1 MRLPV
6 STYRIQLGAGL
17 SLDRARSLVDYLAA
31 LGVDFLYLSPVLAA
45 RSGSTHGYDVVDP
58 RRIDPELGSRHD
70 LEELARTLESHG
82 MGLLL
87 DIVPNHMAAD
97 TENPW
102 WFDVLSRG
110 RDSAYADFF
119 DIDWSAGGPGLEGRV
134 LLPILGESPAA
145 VAARGDLRAVREGGA
160 LLLAYFDRRLPLCAR
175 SWPLVL
181 EPALARVDADELG
194 AIVERAR
201 ALPGLDAAERR
212 RQSEA
217 LHARLES
224 LLRAEADVRDAVDA
238 ELAAVAREPGRGRLL
253 SLLEEQHYR
262 LRLWNGPLPLN
273 YRRFFDVS
281 GLVGL
286 RVEAPLVFKESH
298 ALLLDLVSRGL
309 VHGLRIDHPD
319 GLLDPEGYLER
330 LARSVPGHR
339 PYVVVE
345 KILAGDERLRESW
358 PVAGTT
364 GYEQLDLLGSVL
376 IDPGGRDAL
385 LDTYARFTQQ
395 SVDFADVA
403 FGSKRHVLER
413 LLAPELAALVRSL
426 SALLDPTAPPDSEL
440 EDALTAVIA
449 CFSVYRSYVRPGAVR
464 VEGEDR
470 RRIERAVDAAG
481 QRGARSTAL
490 EAIRSALLLEPPV
503 AHDDE
508 SRAACLELLL
518 RFQQLT
524 GPAAAKGVEDTA
536 CYRYLPLAC
545 LCEVGGEPGRFG
557 VPVEQFHA
565 HNKERAAH
573 GAGSLSASSTH
584 DTKRGEDVRCR
595 IGVLSEMPERWAEAA
610 LRWHALAA
618 PHRASLRG
626 GSAPAA
632 ADEYLLFQT
641 LVGAWPDGELDGPEL
656 AAFRERIAA
665 YMLKAAREAKRF
677 TSWVDGDVEY
687 EAALVR
693 FVERVLDRA
702 HSAGLVAD
710 LQRFVGPVARAGR
723 LASLSMLLL
732 KIAGPGIP
740 DFYQGSELW
749 DGSLV
754 DPDNRRPVDFERRR
768 ILLAEL
774 SDEQDMAALL
784 DQLGDGRLKLLL
796 TLRGLGLRKRRADLF
811 ASGDYL
817 PVMASGFGREQ
828 IVAFARTRGDDAVLV
843 AVGRFF
849 SRFAGRPPV
858 GDAWN
863 DTALELPPEFPHGC
877 YRDALTGLEL
887 ELESRTQIST
897 SRLFA
902 RLPYIMMERIP

>member
-1 MRLPV
+1 MRLPA
-6 STYRIQLGAGL
+6 STYRFQLGAGFP
-17 SLDRARSLVDYLAA
+17 LDLARSLVDYLAA

-45 RSGSTHGYDVVDP
+45 RHGSTHGYDVVDP
-58 RRIDPELGSRHD
+58 LRVDPELGSEGD

-110 RDSAYADFF
+110 RDSAYARFF
-119 DIDWSAGGPGLEGRV
+119 DIDWSAGGPGLQGRV
-134 LLPILGESPAA
+134 LLPILGESPAE

-160 LLLAYFDRRLPLCAR
+160 LLLAYFDQRLPLCAR

-181 EPALARVDADELG
+181 EPVLARVNAEELG
-194 AIVERAR
+194 AIVERAT
-201 ALPGLDAAERR
+201 ALSGLDAGERR
-212 RQSEA
+212 RQSDA

-224 LLRAEADVRDAVDA
+224 LLRADTDVRDSVDA
-238 ELAAVAREPGRGRLL
+238 ELAAIGGEPGHGRLL

-262 LRLWNGPLPLN
+262 LRVWNGPLALN

-286 RVEAPLVFKESH
+286 RVEDPLVFNESH

-309 VHGLRIDHPD
+309 VQGLRVDHPD
-319 GLLDPEGYLER
+319 GLLDPEGYLDQ
-330 LARSVPGHR
+330 LARAVPGQR

-345 KILAGDERLRESW
+345 KILAGDESLRESW

-364 GYEQLDLLGSVL
+364 GYEQLEVLGGVL
-376 IDPGGRDAL
+376 IDTGGRDAL
-385 LDTYARFTQQ
+385 ADTYAGVTQQ
-395 SVDFADVA
+395 KLDFPDVA
-403 FGSKRHVLER
+403 FESKRHALER
-413 LLAPELAALVRSL
+413 LLAPELQALVRSL
-426 SALLDPTAPPDSEL
+426 SALLAPAAPPDSEL
-440 EDALTAVIA
+440 EDALSAVIA

-470 RRIERAVDAAG
+470 RRIEEAVDAAE
-481 QRGARSTAL
+481 QRGGRSAVL
-490 EAIRSALLLEPPV
+490 GAIRSALLLEPPV
-503 AHDDE
+503 ADDDD

-545 LCEVGGEPGRFG
+545 LCEVGGDPGRFG
-557 VPVEQFHA
+557 VSLERFHA
-565 HNKERAAH
+565 HNKQRAAH
-573 GAGSLSASSTH
+573 SAGSLSASSTH
-584 DTKRGEDVRCR
+584 DTKRSEDVRCR

-610 LRWHALAA
+610 HRWHTLAA
-618 PHRASLRG
+618 PHRTSLPRG
-626 GSAPAA
+626 PAPDAD
-632 ADEYLLFQT
+632 DEYLLFQT
-641 LVGAWPDGELDGPEL
+641 LVGAWPDRGLDRAELD
-656 AAFRERIAA
+656 AFRERIAA
-665 YMLKAAREAKRF
+665 YMLKAAREAKRS
-677 TSWVDGDVEY
+677 TSWVEGDAAY

-702 HSAGLVAD
+702 HSGELVAD
-710 LQRFVGPVARAGR
+710 VQRFVEPVARAGR

-749 DGSLV
+749 DESLV
-754 DPDNRRPVDFERRR
+754 DPDNRRPVDFGRRR
-768 ILLAEL
+768 TLLTGL
-774 SDEQDMAALL
+774 SGEQDMAALL
-784 DQLGDGRLKLLL
+784 DQLDDGRLKLLL
-796 TLRGLGLRKRRADLF
+796 TQRGLGLRKRRADLF

-817 PVMASGFGREQ
+817 PLTASGSRRDQ
-828 IVAFARTRGDDAVLV
+828 TVAFARTRGDDAVL
-843 AVGRFF
+843 AATGRFF
-849 SRFAGRPPV
+849 SRFAGRPPI
-858 GDAWN
+858 GDAWD
-863 DTALELPPEFPHGC
+863 DTALELPPELPQGH
-877 YRDALTGLEL
+877 YRDILTGLEL
-887 ELESRTQIST
+887 ELESRAQISGG
-897 SRLFA
+897 RLFA
-902 RLPYIMMERIP
+902 RLPYILMERIS